1 MPLVVPFDNCLIG
14 LTRVSI
20 VTNSIVGGDASS
32 TELLRSQLSLVLQ
45 LHILS
50 SLYELTKGLSLCL
63 QCLIHRVISALIDQY
78 VLVDG
83 SIVLCLDGYEDEQAE
98 TLVEDILLTLNSEL
112 LSAKMIQ
119 KGTDGSR
126 AYWDSHHSSLQI
138 ILLIVADQDS
148 PQSQTETS
156 LHIKLSMV
164 ES

>member
-1 MPLVVPFDNCLIG
+1 MPLAVPFHNCLVG

-20 VTNSIVGGDASS
+20 VTNSIVGGDAST
-32 TELLRSQLSLVLQ
+32 TELLCGQLSLVLQ

-83 SIVLCLDGYEDEQAE
+83 TIVLGLDGYEDEQAE
-98 TLVEDILLTLNSEL
+98 TLVKDILLALNSEL
-112 LSAKMIQ
+112 LSAEMIQ

-126 AYWDSHHSSLQI
+126 AY
-138 ILLIVADQDS
+138 
-148 PQSQTETS
+148 
-156 LHIKLSMV
+156 
-164 ES
+164 